1 MPRGLFGRNDL
12 MAALSMSA
20 VEGRADIAILR
31 LQAAYD
37 LQRTYNQSGD
47 PQMAGS
53 VASPQM
59 PDRELNLSV
68 GALPPIFNDWNETA
82 LWNLSYN
89 FAGFATSCIN
99 RQRKYL

>member
-1 MPRGLFGRNDL
+1 
-12 MAALSMSA
+12 
-20 VEGRADIAILR
+20 
-31 LQAAYD
+31 
-37 LQRTYNQSGD
+37 
-47 PQMAGS
+47 MAGS

-99 RQRKYL
+99 RQRKHL

>member
-1 MPRGLFGRNDL
+1 
-12 MAALSMSA
+12 MSA

-47 PQMAGS
+47 PQMEGS
-53 VASPQM
+53 VASAQM

-68 GALPPIFNDWNETA
+68 GALPPIFNDWNKTA
-82 LWNLSYN
+82 LRRLINN
-89 FAGFATSCIN
+89 FAGFAASRLN

>member
-1 MPRGLFGRNDL
+1 
-12 MAALSMSA
+12 
-20 VEGRADIAILR
+20 
-31 LQAAYD
+31 
-37 LQRTYNQSGD
+37 
-47 PQMAGS
+47 MAGS

-89 FAGFATSCIN
+89 FAGFATSFLN
-99 RQRKYL
+99 WQLEYLRRLHDGYPGCQILRANAHVRPPEVRERGLVPIVPILGVGA

>member
-1 MPRGLFGRNDL
+1 MRRVCASLTVLTEYF
-12 MAALSMSA
+12 
-20 VEGRADIAILR
+20 
-31 LQAAYD
+31 LQY
-37 LQRTYNQSGD
+37 LNHELPQRTYYQSGD
-47 PQMAGS
+47 PQMVGS